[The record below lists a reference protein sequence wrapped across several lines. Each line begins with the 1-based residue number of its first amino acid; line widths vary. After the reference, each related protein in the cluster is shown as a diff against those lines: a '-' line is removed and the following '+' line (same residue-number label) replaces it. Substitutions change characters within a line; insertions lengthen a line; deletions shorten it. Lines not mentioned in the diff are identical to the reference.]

1 MILHIAGVFLSS
13 VFLALFLT
21 PLAREAGK
29 YFKIVDLPSARKV
42 HSALTPRDGGIAVFL
57 SFFLSL
63 LGSKWILGMPETA
76 DGNSTFVWLIAG
88 GVLVFALG
96 LVDDIRRL
104 PPHIKFAFQIIA
116 ALLAY
121 AGGTEITQLELPA
134 GYVIQMGVFSLPL
147 TVLWFLLVI
156 NAVNLIDGLDGLA
169 AGVTLFA
176 SLVLLV
182 LSSMG
187 GHYWECMGLAGLAG
201 ACLGFLRYNFNPAS
215 IFLGDSGSY
224 FIGYTLASLS
234 LLGSMKSEATVAILI
249 PVVALGLPLID
260 TILAPVRRFIIGK
273 RLFRPDSSHIHHK
286 LLQMGLTQR
295 KAVLLLYA
303 ATITL
308 GLFSLAL
315 VRVRNELHA
324 YILLML
330 AITVFI
336 FIRKLGYLH
345 YVHMDKVMCY
355 FRDVADEMGLNKER
369 RTFLNQQIAIN
380 DARSCTEMWDRVVDA
395 LQFLQF
401 DYAEIYL
408 VPVHQGP
415 ASGNGNGK
423 TNRRPQTDA
432 NGHQSTRVNGK
443 QPAARAWHGT
453 GLDVDADMDDDKF
466 LTINLPLISSGK
478 SYGRLILKKNLMRD
492 WNSHYTLR
500 RVEHLRRSIVRK
512 LKEFDGDVPMADPPL
527 RPEQIAKFGLDAP
540 TAGSALQYS
549 SKTQ

>member
-1 MILHIAGVFLSS
+1 MIIHIAGVFLSS
-13 VFLALFLT
+13 VFLALILT

-29 YFKIVDLPSARKV
+29 YFNIVDLPSARKV
-42 HSALTPRDGGIAVFL
+42 HSVLTPRDGGIAVFL

-63 LGSKWILGMPETA
+63 LGSTWVLGLPEIP
-76 DGNSTFVWLIAG
+76 GRNYTFVWLIAG

-104 PPHIKFAFQIIA
+104 PPHIKFVFQIVA
-116 ALLAY
+116 ALLAH

-134 GYVIQMGVFSLPL
+134 GWVIQMGVFSLPL

-187 GHYWECMGLAGLAG
+187 NHYWVCLGLAGLAG

-224 FIGYTLASLS
+224 FIGYALACLS

-315 VRVRNELHA
+315 VRIRNELHA

-345 YVHMDKVMCY
+345 YVCMDKVMCY
-355 FRDVADEMGLNKER
+355 FRDVADELGINKER

-380 DARSCTEMWDRVVDA
+380 DSRNCAEMWDRIVDA

-401 DYAEIYL
+401 DYAEIHL
-408 VPVHQGP
+408 VPIRQD
-415 ASGNGNGK
+415 SENGNGNGK
-423 TNRRPQTDA
+423 AAHRREAEANR
-432 NGHQSTRVNGK
+432 HQGKKGNGK
-443 QPAARAWHGT
+443 QAAARTWHGT
-453 GLDVDADMDDDKF
+453 GLDLETDMGDDKF

-512 LKEFDGDVPMADPPL
+512 LKEFEGDAPVAAPRPQ
-527 RPEQIAKFGLDAP
+527 PEQFNKFGLDTP
-540 TAGSALQYS
+540 TAGTALQYS
-549 SKTQ
+549 SKTP